1 MTEEEYLKKRQFYG
15 TSDAPKEVIDEAIK
29 ELDKQWD
36 NQFNA
41 LVEGGELDDID

>member
-1 MTEEEYLKKRQFYG
+1 MTEEEYHKQRVLYA
-15 TSDAPKEVIDEAIK
+15 TSDAPKEIIEEAIK
-29 ELDKQWD
+29 KLDKQWD